1 MAVVSLTYFATK
13 AMNFVE
19 NEVLKV
25 RDGWQEVDAVK
36 EDFDRIKAI
45 LRDADSLEEGSQFM
59 KESVRKLRN
68 LADDIEDALDEYKL
82 LKVQH
87 QGHGLLEFLQKS
99 HSYVKNW
106 KACRRI
112 MLWMRDLSSKVKSI
126 CEEHQKVC
134 YQFKQDAEQG
144 LSCTS
149 TSSTWHHLRGDA
161 LLLEKDD
168 LVGIDEPQEQLVKR
182 LVKGPPE
189 KEIIPVVGMGGSG
202 KTTLIKQVF
211 DDPAVKKHFTIC
223 AWITLS
229 PSSRTAEVLRDM
241 LQRIASSIMESVP
254 SGTDTLSTEL
264 LKMMVKSML
273 QRRRSRYLI
282 ILDDVW
288 RIEEWDAVKH
298 AFPNNKNG
306 SRIMMTTRDVKIAS
320 SSCKEFAGE
329 VYYMKP
335 LRAEQSWKL
344 FCMKTFKSD
353 SCPSN
358 LKEICEHILRKCE
371 GLPLAI
377 VAISGILATKDSDK
391 IDEWQLVH
399 RSIRSEIDG
408 NGRLKNL
415 KKVLSLSFNALPYHL
430 KPCFL
435 HLSVFPRDQQIEHMR
450 LIRLW
455 VADGLVKTKEG
466 KTPEEV
472 AEEYLKDLL
481 NRSLIQAAELTS
493 DGRVKM
499 YRVHDLLWEIS
510 RTNSEDRNFAAV
522 VDEQHAV
529 WTDRVRRLSVHKVL
543 QSAQPNE
550 PLWKLRSLFMSGV
563 RKSSINRVL
572 SSGLKLLRVLDF
584 QDAPLKRFPT
594 QVIDLHLLRYL
605 NLRCTKLQ
613 TLPSS
618 IGMLQHLETLDLKH
632 TFITVLLVEIT
643 KLHQLRHL
651 LVYRYENIAYS
662 HSKYGFKPL
671 GEIGALQ
678 CLQKLCYIEVDDQKS
693 RILMREIGKLIQLRR
708 LGILKLKKE
717 DGRTLC
723 LSIAKL
729 TNLRSI
735 SISSLENGE
744 IDLQNLFSPPQLLQR
759 VFLTGKL
766 QTLPHWIAKLHNLAK
781 LKLKWSHLEEDPMSI
796 LQSLPSLIHLEL
808 LQAYDWQRLCFEA
821 KGFKKLKV
829 LGLDCFEG
837 LTFIQVEEGAMP
849 CLEKWSIQRCK
860 CLKNVPSGIEHLSK
874 LKVLELFDMPDELIE
889 KLKPQEQD
897 EEWGKVAHIPEL
909 SYGYW
914 RNGGWDVKS
923 VETAAKKRSNLPPC
937 WK

>member
-1 MAVVSLTYFATK
+1 MAAVSLTYFVTK

-25 RDGWQEVDAVK
+25 REGWQEVNAVK
-36 EDFDRIKAI
+36 EDFDCIKAI
-45 LRDADSLEEGSQFM
+45 LRDADSPDEGSQFM

-82 LKVQH
+82 LKAQH
-87 QGHGLLEFLQKS
+87 EGQGVLGFLQKS

-112 MLWMRDLSSKVKSI
+112 MLRMRDISSKVKSI
-126 CEEHQKVC
+126 CEEHKKVC
-134 YQFKQDAEQG
+134 YLFKQDAEQG
-144 LSCTS
+144 SSSTS
-149 TSSTWHHLRGDA
+149 TSSIWHEQRGDA
-161 LLLEKDD
+161 LLLEKAD
-168 LVGIDEPQEQLVKR
+168 LVGIEEPQEQLVKR

-223 AWITLS
+223 AWVTLS
-229 PSSRTAEVLRDM
+229 PSSRTEEVLRDM
-241 LQRIASSIMESVP
+241 LQQIASSIMESVP
-254 SGTDTLSTEL
+254 SGTDALSSDL
-264 LKMMVKSML
+264 LKLMVKSLL

-288 RIEEWDAVKH
+288 RVDDWDAVKY

-306 SRIMMTTRDVKIAS
+306 SRIMMTTRDAKIAS

-335 LRAEQSWKL
+335 LCAEQSWKL
-344 FCMKTFKSD
+344 FCMKTFKGD

-358 LKEICEHILRKCE
+358 LKEICECILQKCE

-377 VAISGILATKDSDK
+377 VAISGILATKDNDK
-391 IDEWQLVH
+391 IDEWHLVH
-399 RSIRSEIDG
+399 QSIRSEIDG
-408 NGRLKNL
+408 NDRLKNL
-415 KKVLSLSFNALPYHL
+415 KKVLSLSFNVLPYHL

-455 VADGLVKTKEG
+455 VAEGLVETKEG
-466 KTPEEV
+466 KTLEEV

-481 NRSLIQAAELTS
+481 SRSLIQAAELTS
-493 DGRVKM
+493 DGRFKM

-510 RTNSEDRNFAAV
+510 STKSEDRNFASV
-522 VDEQHAV
+522 VDEQHTV
-529 WTDRVRRLSVHKVL
+529 WTDRVRRLSVHKIL
-543 QSAQPNE
+543 QSVHQNE
-550 PLWKLRSLFMSGV
+550 PLQQLRSLFMFGV
-563 RKSSINRVL
+563 SKSSLNRVL
-572 SSGLKLLRVLDF
+572 SSGLKLLRILDL
-584 QDAPLKRFPT
+584 QGAPLKRFPT

-618 IGMLQHLETLDLKH
+618 IGMLQNLETLDLKH
-632 TFITVLLVEIT
+632 TFITVLPVEIT
-643 KLHQLRHL
+643 KLHRLRHL
-651 LVYRYENIAYS
+651 LVYRYENVAYS
-662 HSKYGFKPL
+662 HSKYGFETPGK
-671 GEIGALQ
+671 IGVLQ
-678 CLQKLCYIEVDDQKS
+678 CLQKLCYVEADDQKGC
-693 RILMREIGKLIQLRR
+693 ILIREIGKLIQLRR
-708 LGILKLKKE
+708 LCILKLKKE
-717 DGRTLC
+717 DGRKLC

-729 TNLRSI
+729 TNLRALSV
-735 SISSLENGE
+735 SSFKDAEL
-744 IDLQNLFSPPQLLQR
+744 DLQNLFSPPQLLQR
-759 VFLTGKL
+759 VFLRGRL
-766 QTLPHWIAKLHNLAK
+766 QKLPHWIAKLHNLAK
-781 LKLKWSHLEEDPMSI
+781 LKLKWSHLKEDPILI
-796 LQSLPSLIHLEL
+796 LQSLPNLIHVEL
-808 LQAYDWQRLCFEA
+808 LQAYDWHKLCFNA
-821 KGFKKLKV
+821 KGFKKLKI
-829 LGLDCFEG
+829 LGLDCFEE

-860 CLKNVPSGIEHLSK
+860 CLKNIPSGIECLSK
-874 LKVLELFDMPDELIE
+874 LEVLELFDMPDELIK
-889 KLKPQEQD
+889 KLKPEEQD
-897 EEWGKVAHIPEL
+897 EEYRKVAHIPEL

-914 RNGGWDVKS
+914 RNGAWDVKS